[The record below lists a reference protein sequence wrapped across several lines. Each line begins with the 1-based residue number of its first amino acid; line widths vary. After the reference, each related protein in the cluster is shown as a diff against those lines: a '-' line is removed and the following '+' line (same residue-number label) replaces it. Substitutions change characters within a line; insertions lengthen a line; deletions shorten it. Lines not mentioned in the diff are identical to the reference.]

1 MKMVMNLR
9 FLLFFS
15 SIILPVMV
23 FGQQDSMNDFSIPKS
38 WFSGTLSFL
47 SSGWM
52 EGREAGQRGA
62 FMASDYI
69 ASQMESN
76 ELEPF
81 GDVYP
86 PGSASNRYNRV
97 SGENRSYFQNFD
109 IVRFKI
115 SRDVFSLT
123 TNTSG
128 SRYVHRFTPGL
139 DYRIEP
145 CAKSFTAESPVIF
158 AGYGIHAPELGYDDF
173 RNLDV
178 KGAVVV
184 VMKGFPGHRDTTSL
198 AWRRFGNIHG
208 QAFSQ
213 GDTKLKTAIRKGAIA
228 MVIVTPDATLIYDGP
243 GGGQHSPEPLAM
255 NAAELTEPEY
265 KDEFFHELA
274 DRALMDGIPCYWLAG
289 AATELLFRGTGISLN
304 ETEFQVGKN
313 MESPATL
320 LRERTIGIETD
331 ITKEMIPVRNVVAI
345 LPGTDTTRS
354 IIIGAHYDHLGIKEG
369 RIYNGADDNASGT
382 AGVLAMAR
390 FWRERGAKPPVN
402 LIFAAWTAEEKGL
415 LGSRF
420 FAEQRKVSPLN
431 TLLMINF
438 DMISRSAPEDT
449 ARRVLSI
456 GTLADGVQ
464 LRKLAIER
472 NRELAR
478 PFELDLWEC
487 SKHGGSDYASFA
499 AENVQVMTFFSGFH
513 NDYHTSRDIAG
524 KTDLEKMGN
533 VLNLSNSILFSICR
547 EYNILNK

>member
-1 MKMVMNLR
+1 MSMAMNLR
-9 FLLFFS
+9 FLIFCS
-15 SIILPVMV
+15 SFILPAMV
-23 FGQQDSMNDFSIPKS
+23 FGQQDSKNDFSIPKS

-52 EGREAGQRGA
+52 EGREAGERGA

-69 ASQMESN
+69 ASLMESN
-76 ELEPF
+76 DLEPF
-81 GDVYP
+81 GDALP
-86 PGSASNRYNRV
+86 PGSASNRHNRV
-97 SGENRSYFQNFD
+97 SGEKRSYFQNFD
-109 IVRFKI
+109 LVRFKI
-115 SRDVFSLT
+115 SRDVFTLT
-123 TNTSG
+123 TNASG

-139 DYRIEP
+139 DYRVEP
-145 CAKSFTAESPVIF
+145 SARSFTAEAPVVF

-178 KGAVVV
+178 RGAVVV

-198 AWRRFGNIHG
+198 AWRRFGKTHG
-208 QAFSQ
+208 QEYSQ

-228 MVIVTPDATLIYDGP
+228 LVIVTPDATMIYDGP
-243 GGGQHSPEPLAM
+243 RGGQHSLEPLAM

-265 KDEFFHELA
+265 KDEFSHELA
-274 DRALMDGIPCYWLAG
+274 DRALISGIPCYWLAG
-289 AATELLFRGTGISLN
+289 AATELLFRGSGISLT
-304 ETEFQVGKN
+304 ETEIQVAKM
-313 MESPATL
+313 METPSTL
-320 LRERTIGIETD
+320 LSQRIIGIEMD
-331 ITKEMIPVRNVVAI
+331 IITETVPVRNVVAI
-345 LPGTDTTRS
+345 LPGTDTTRN
-354 IIIGAHYDHLGIKEG
+354 IIIGAHYDHLGIRGG
-369 RIYNGADDNASGT
+369 RIYLGADDNASGA

-390 FWRERGAKPPVN
+390 FWKERGAKPPVN

-415 LGSRF
+415 LGSCF

-464 LRKLAIER
+464 LRKLAIEL

-533 VLNLSNSILFSICR
+533 VLNLSNSILFSICGG
-547 EYNILNK
+547 YNISIK

>member
-1 MKMVMNLR
+1 MNLR

-15 SIILPVMV
+15 TFILPAMV
-23 FGQQDSMNDFSIPKS
+23 CGQQVSLNDTAIPKS

-52 EGREAGQRGA
+52 EGREAGERGA

-69 ASQMESN
+69 ASLMESY

-81 GDVYP
+81 GDVCRS
-86 PGSASNRYNRV
+86 GSACIQNNRV
-97 SGENRSYFQNFD
+97 SRENRSYFQNFD

-115 SRDVFSLT
+115 SRNVFSLIT
-123 TNTSG
+123 HPSG
-128 SRYVHRFTPGL
+128 SRYVHHFTPGL

-145 CAKSFTAESPVIF
+145 CARSFTAESHVIF

-178 KGAVVV
+178 RGAVLV

-198 AWRRFGNIHG
+198 AWRRFGKTHG
-208 QAFSQ
+208 AEFSQ
-213 GDTKLKTAIRKGAIA
+213 GDAKLKTAIRKGAIA
-228 MVIVTPDATLIYDGP
+228 LVIVTPDATMIYDGP
-243 GGGQHSPEPLAM
+243 GGGQHSLEPLAM
-255 NAAELTEPEY
+255 NAAEQKEPGY
-265 KDEFFHELA
+265 RDEFFHELA
-274 DRALMDGIPCYWLAG
+274 DGTLINGIPCYWLAG
-289 AATELLFRGTGISLN
+289 AATELLFRGTGISLT
-304 ETEFQVGKN
+304 ETEVQVAGN

-320 LRERTIGIETD
+320 LRDRSIGIETD
-331 ITKEMIPVRNVVAI
+331 ISKEMIPVRNVVAI

-354 IIIGAHYDHLGIKEG
+354 IIIGAHYDHLGIREG
-369 RIYNGADDNASGT
+369 RTYNGADDNASGT
-382 AGVLAMAR
+382 AGMLAMAR
-390 FWRERGAKPPVN
+390 FWKERGAKPPVN

-420 FAEQRKVSPLN
+420 FTEQRKVSPLN

-472 NRELAR
+472 NRELAW

-487 SKHGGSDYASFA
+487 SEHGGSDYASFA
-499 AENVQVMTFFSGFH
+499 ANNVQVMTFFSGFH

-533 VLNLSNSILFSICR
+533 VLYLSNSILFSIF
-547 EYNILNK
+547 YHFPLSVP